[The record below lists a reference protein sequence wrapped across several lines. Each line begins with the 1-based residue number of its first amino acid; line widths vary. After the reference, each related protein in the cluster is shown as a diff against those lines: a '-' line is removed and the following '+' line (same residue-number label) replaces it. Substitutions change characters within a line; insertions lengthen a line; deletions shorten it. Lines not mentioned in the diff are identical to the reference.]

1 MDILL
6 PCVCHELR
14 AFICDAGLPCNL
26 YELHR
31 AKRQSESVR
40 NPRRIQ

>member
-1 MDILL
+1 MDNLL

-14 AFICDAGLPCNL
+14 AFICYARAPYNL

-31 AKRQSESVR
+31 AQRQSESVR